1 MTTIQQFWFSP
12 LMRKQWFGCPPET
25 DTLIYNMYH
34 NVIENPG
41 CMHFLDAI
49 ILHDQIS
56 RHIYRSE
63 GMGDKVDVASY
74 RLGAY
79 ANPDKIAEHDQ
90 IARKVLEDNLDKLD
104 ELGPEQRCFALMPWR
119 HTFKPELLRRCLHM
133 VEQWN
138 AEQPHPFYKRFTQA
152 TLKALANH
160 STLISGHWT
169 IQNPEVFASIL
180 DSRSAPVPTMKPI
193 ILPNEPLLRTFTIG
207 TLINNKVVV
216 SVSGGVDSMVCLFI
230 ANAVFGNKNVRC
242 VSIDYANRP
251 EQSLEIQMVNH
262 VCGILEIEHYVR
274 VIDEVK
280 RPSGA
285 RVLIAQQVEPTVPP
299 REGIVD
305 REFYE
310 LFTRD
315 MRFKAYKDVASDDSA
330 SASLSLPVILGHNLD
345 DTLENVLSNIKKH
358 KNYDNLFGMT
368 QWSEERDVQIWRP
381 LLEVP
386 KSDIVDFALRY
397 NIPFTYDS
405 TPAWSE
411 RGQLRD
417 HVIPALTNYIPGLL
431 TLVNTMKH
439 MYKQQ
444 RTACIQNIIFN
455 DNVVQVNNPVYSLEY
470 LQLMFKQIAL
480 HYKLPYPKNKSLNHL
495 MEQLQQ
501 GNTSRLTVSVH
512 YVAQLC
518 SMEKVLKIMC
528 MLHNV

>member
-1 MTTIQQFWFSP
+1 MHTQHTMTTIQQFWFSP
-12 LMRKQWFGCPPET
+12 FMRKQWFGCPPET
-25 DTLIYNMYH
+25 DALIYNMYH
-34 NVIENPG
+34 NMIENPG
-41 CMHFLDAI
+41 CMHYLDTI

-56 RHIYRSE
+56 RHIYR
-63 GMGDKVDVASY
+63 G
-74 RLGAY
+74 
-79 ANPDKIAEHDQ
+79 NPDKIAEHDQ
-90 IARKVLEDNLDKLD
+90 IARKVLEDNLDKLN

-119 HTFKPELLRRCLHM
+119 HTFEPELLRRCLHM

-138 AEQPHPFYKRFTQA
+138 VEQPHQYYKRFAQA

-169 IQNPEVFASIL
+169 IQNPEVFTSIL

-193 ILPNEPLLRTFTIG
+193 IMPDEPLLRTYTKG
-207 TLINNKVVV
+207 TLLNNKVVV

-280 RPSGA
+280 RPTGSCS
-285 RVLIAQQVEPTVPP
+285 
-299 REGIVD
+299 GIVD

-310 LFTRD
+310 TFTRD
-315 MRFKAYKDVASDDSA
+315 IRFKAYKDVASDT
-330 SASLSLPVILGHNLD
+330 PIILGHNLD
-345 DTLENVLSNIKKH
+345 DTLENVFSNMKKH

-368 QWSEERDVQIWRP
+368 QWSEERGVQIWRP

-386 KSDIVDFALRY
+386 KTDIIDFALRY
-397 NIPFTYDS
+397 GIPFTYDS

-417 HVIPALTNYIPGLL
+417 HVIPALTDYIPGLM
-431 TLVNTMKH
+431 TMVQNMKQL
-439 MYKQQ
+439 YKQQ
-444 RTACIQNIIFN
+444 HNACTKNITYN
-455 DNVVQVNNPVYSLEY
+455 DSFAQVVNPVYSLEY
-470 LQLMFKQIAL
+470 FQQTFKQIAL
-480 HYKLPYPKNKSLNHL
+480 HYKVPYPKNKSLIHL
-495 MEQLQQ
+495 MEQLQR

-512 YVAQLC
+512 FVAQLC
-518 SMEKVLKIMC
+518 SDGFSVFMC
-528 MLHNV
+528 